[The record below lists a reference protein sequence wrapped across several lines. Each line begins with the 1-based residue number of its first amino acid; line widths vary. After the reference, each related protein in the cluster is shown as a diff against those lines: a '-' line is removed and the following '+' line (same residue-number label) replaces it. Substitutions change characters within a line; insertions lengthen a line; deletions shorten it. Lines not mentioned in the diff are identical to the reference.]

1 MKHNFKIGNNLP
13 HGATPSSSGTNP
25 RLFSRPAA
33 RQRLQTPCQWFF
45 LIPALLL
52 TACSKHK
59 DPPVVTTPVVRF
71 SEVVKAEQAHYEA
84 LQPLRQATEVRAWR
98 LADQQALLTEFKS
111 DPAAFVKRYQGC
123 SRTYLFDAVVN
134 GGEVMRIGCR
144 GDGGKWVSDPQAL
157 SPGAVVYSFGVC
169 DDISFD
175 TEMAGRFGCEVHMFD
190 PAPGVNSNFGGF
202 AQGSACGTG
211 RLFYHDLGI
220 GPTTGD
226 AKTCWDLTL
235 DGKKCE
241 VKDLATIARTLGHDR
256 VDSLKLDIEGGEFV
270 ALTPALTQGVFE
282 ALGIRQLLVEVHLW
296 DDDQFMSLVRF
307 VGDMK
312 QHGYEIFRKEFNPY
326 SGQRR
331 AEYAFLKTSP

>member
-1 MKHNFKIGNNLP
+1 MLVFLP
-13 HGATPSSSGTNP
+13 GSTCQ
-25 RLFSRPAA
+25 RRQLFA
-33 RQRLQTPCQWFF
+33 RML
-45 LIPALLL
+45 LIVPALSL

-59 DPPVVTTPVVRF
+59 APPVVTTPVVNF
-71 SEVVKAEQAHYEA
+71 SEVVKTEQARYAA
-84 LQPLRQATEVRAWR
+84 LPALRQAAEVRALR
-98 LADQQALLTEFKS
+98 LADQAALLAEFKA
-111 DPAAFVKRYQGC
+111 DPAAFVKRFQGC
-123 SRTYLFDAVVN
+123 SRTYMFDAVVN

-157 SPGAVVYSFGVC
+157 PPGAVVYSFGVC

-175 TEMAGRFGCEVHMFD
+175 VEMAGRFGCEVHMFD
-190 PAPGVNSNFGGF
+190 PAPGVNSNFSGF

-220 GPTTGD
+220 GPTSD
-226 AKTCWDLTL
+226 DPKTCRDLTL

-241 VKDLATIARTLGHDR
+241 VKDLATIARTLGHVRIDI
-256 VDSLKLDIEGGEFV
+256 LKLDIEGGEFV
-270 ALTPALTQGVFE
+270 ALTPALSQGVFE

-296 DDDQFMSLVRF
+296 DDAQFMRFMRF

-326 SGQRR
+326 SGQRC
-331 AEYAFLKTSP
+331 AEFAFLKTNP